1 MTEPYLYEEDL
12 LVDAACGSGN
22 VEPSNIIPWVPP
34 RISVDATHLFT
45 TDQIFD
51 TRDELEQWTKNV
63 GKANGYVLVIARSDY
78 AISGGKGDRMWRLKV
93 MDGKHNHEP
102 AKSLVGHPYVGRLTE
117 EEKGLVGTM
126 TSTWTPP
133 RQILAALKEN
143 NPGNLTTIT
152 QVYSCNKRLKKEE
165 RGPLT

>member
-1 MTEPYLYEEDL
+1 MYLEND
-12 LVDAACGSGN
+12 
-22 VEPSNIIPWVPP
+22 
-34 RISVDATHLFT
+34 
-45 TDQIFD
+45 IFD
-51 TRDELEQWTKNV
+51 TRDELEQWAKNV

-78 AISGGKGDRMWRLKV
+78 AISGGKVFVTIKCAKHGIYRPYKDPNTFKYKKTASQKTDCKFNLKGRPTKGDRMWWLKV

-143 NPGNLTTIT
+143 NPSNLTTIT
-152 QVYSCNKRLKKEE
+152 QVYSCNKRF
-165 RGPLT
+165 